1 MEKYYHFAGVDL
13 TISMPDCW
21 MYEEEQKLLPF
32 RVDKLGDTESHFFD
46 FTVVEELE
54 PPQGEVTAVFPD
66 YRVYDKGMI
75 RYVGNVQNSWKPAY
89 IRTEHHSR
97 QHYVQ
102 LKSSSFKGRIAA
114 NTVLNAIEAE
124 HLVVKAGG
132 FILHASYIEWKG
144 KGILFTAPS
153 GTGKSTQ
160 ADLWHRLRQAQIMNG
175 DRAVVRFC
183 EGKAYVA
190 GLPFSGSSSFCENCT
205 LPLAAVVC
213 LGQAPMTT
221 IEQMT
226 GKEAFS
232 KILSECTVNTW
243 NPEDFHQVIQMIEQL
258 VVQVPI
264 YYLSCTP
271 DESAV
276 IALEQMLNL
285 YEE

>member
-1 MEKYYHFAGVDL
+1 MKKYYEFAGVEL
-13 TISMPDCW
+13 EIFIPDIW
-21 MYEEEQKLLPF
+21 MYEEEGNLKNFQKDSVKDPEIFECEIVEQLIPPT
-32 RVDKLGDTESHFFD
+32 GTEI
-46 FTVVEELE
+46 
-54 PPQGEVTAVFPD
+54 AAYPD
-66 YRVYDKGMI
+66 YRVYREGEKSV
-75 RYVGNVQNSWKPAY
+75 RYIGSVKESWERAY
-89 IRTEHHSR
+89 LRASHEGKHHR
-97 QHYVQ
+97 VQ
-102 LKSSSFKGRIAA
+102 LKAGSYTNQFRA
-114 NTVLNAIEAE
+114 NVVLSTLEAE

-264 YYLSCTP
+264 YYLFCTP